1 MAAKAKS
8 WESRLKKSK
17 VPVVKLLE
25 FDFAGLKSG
34 TTMLVSSPQ
43 EVASYING
51 LPAGTTRTMVEMR
64 ADLAQQH
71 AADGTCPVSTAIFLR
86 VVAEAALEQLKE
98 GGDVEQITPFWRVV
112 DPGDKLAQKLTCGP
126 DFVRAQRVREGSAG

>member
-1 MAAKAKS
+1 MAKGIKS
-8 WESRLKKSK
+8 WEARLGQSK
-17 VPVVKLLE
+17 APVVKLLE

-43 EVASYING
+43 EVAAYIQQI
-51 LPAGTTRTMVEMR
+51 PRGTVRTITELR

-86 VVAEAALEQLKE
+86 VVAEAAWEQLQK
-98 GGDVEQITPFWRVV
+98 GAPIEQLTPFWRVIE
-112 DPGDKLAQKLTCGP
+112 PADKVAQKLTCGP
-126 DFVRAQRVREGSAG
+126 DFIRAQRTREGVSG

>member
-8 WESRLKKSK
+8 WGSRLNQSK
-17 VPVVKLLE
+17 APVVKLLE
-25 FDFAGLKSG
+25 IDFAGLKSG

-43 EVASYING
+43 EVATYINQ
-51 LPAGTTRTMVEMR
+51 LPLGTTRTITQMR

-86 VVAEAALEQLKE
+86 VVAEAALEQLE
-98 GGDVEQITPFWRVV
+98 
-112 DPGDKLAQKLTCGP
+112 
-126 DFVRAQRVREGSAG
+126 